1 MMLDTIL
8 KGDQQM
14 TIPSNFELI
23 WLSGFKGDDLNV
35 SILIKRCL
43 ICIIGIICWS
53 MDLSLRKF
61 CLKQTTI
68 DNS

>member
-35 SILIKRCL
+35 SILL
-43 ICIIGIICWS
+43 IPFQNCVQHHSRW
-53 MDLSLRKF
+53 LPL
-61 CLKQTTI
+61 LKI
-68 DNS
+68 EIS